1 MQFSGDDPDP
11 AAAAASLGTV
21 STSSKECVRDDESR
35 VRDSHCLPI
44 RSLPIFALQIAT
56 IFFFPF
62 FFSKK
67 RNMCSPQFFSTINP

>member
-56 IFFFPF
+56 IFFLPLLLFKE
-62 FFSKK
+62 KK
-67 RNMCSPQFFSTINP
+67 YVLSTILLHN